1 LQKGPLEVILMAGE
15 YQVVKSI
22 MEYSIPRLIGWSTML
37 DHAIEKSVMDQI
49 KSGGGGGGGSNSY
62 GGGYEGGVPF

>member
-1 LQKGPLEVILMAGE
+1 MAGE

-22 MEYSIPRLIGWSTML
+22 MEYSMPRLIGWSTML

-49 KSGGGGGGGSNSY
+49 NSGGGGGGGGGSTSY